1 MSNVTT
7 LEPQRRVIQP
17 RCDIREE
24 EGKILISLEMPG
36 VEKNDLSIHVENQ
49 ELQIEGK
56 RLTAAESGRYLL
68 RERRL
73 GDYRKTFTI
82 DDTVD
87 TDKIEAELEAGMVKL
102 TLPLKEAVQ
111 PRQIPIKQ
119 K

>member
-17 RCDIREE
+17 RCAIREE
-24 EGKILISLEMPG
+24 EGKILVNLEMPG
-36 VEKNDLSIHVENQ
+36 VEKNDLHIHVENQ
-49 ELQIEGK
+49 ELIIEGK
-56 RLTAAESGRYLL
+56 RLNTTETGRYLL

-87 TDKIEAELEAGMVKL
+87 TDKIEAELASGMVKL

-111 PRQIPIKQ
+111 PRQISIKQ